1 MPVKQTAQQI
11 AKQVARNSFEES
23 EKFARA
29 AREQISPVQRVP
41 ENQTQQREEK
51 PKEQEQIPPKT
62 NRLLQS
68 YNTELEEIR
77 RDNLFKDLQI
87 KIANGEDVPLEN
99 YQNELSSEQR
109 EVLKAQIEAIEVRKN
124 AEVSKQNESL
134 PQIVSK
140 RARGMMNTFKKRNQ
154 QHVEMRQPP
163 SG

>member
-11 AKQVARNSFEES
+11 AKQVARNTFEES
-23 EKFARA
+23 EKFLKS
-29 AREQISPVQRVP
+29 AREQIYPVQRAP
-41 ENQTQQREEK
+41 EREQREEK
-51 PKEQEQIPPKT
+51 PREEPTPPKT

-109 EVLKAQIEAIEVRKN
+109 EVLKAQIEAIHARKV
-124 AEVSKQNESL
+124 AEESRQNESL